1 MDGKICSW
9 AKVCSLKAGNGT
21 VLLFEPDTPEE
32 LQDILQALEKLP
44 LILGNGTNL
53 VGSDSAE
60 PMPVLRLGKK
70 KIFGKLSRISENRF
84 RVGCACHLSQLL
96 RQLAALGFGGLS
108 GLCGIPGTLGGAL
121 AMNAGANGQ
130 EIALAVES
138 IEGWDICSGQPWLW
152 RREQGGWGYRQS
164 PVPAGVI
171 ATQTVLHLQ
180 TVDPAAENRLLAAE
194 VQRRIKV
201 TPAGASAGSVFRNP
215 SAENPAGRLLEQAGC
230 KGLSEGVFSVSEQHA
245 NWIVNLARIPGS
257 AEDCRKLT
265 QRMQQKVR
273 ELFAIDLH
281 CEWRWADQN
290 RFF

>member
-9 AKVCSLKAGNGT
+9 AKVCSLKAGTGS
-21 VLLFEPDTPEE
+21 VLLFEPDTPKE
-32 LQDILQALEKLP
+32 LQEVLQALGKPP

-53 VGSDSAE
+53 VGSDSSE
-60 PMPVLRLGKK
+60 PMRILRLGKK
-70 KIFGKLSRISENRF
+70 GIFGNLSPITGNLF
-84 RVGCACHLSQLL
+84 RAGCACNLSQLL
-96 RQLAALGFGGLS
+96 RQLASMGFGGLS
-108 GLCGIPGTLGGAL
+108 GLSGIPGTLGGAL

-130 EIALAVES
+130 EIALAVEA
-138 IEGWDICSGQPWLW
+138 IEGWDLCSRQPWLW

-171 ATQTVLHLQ
+171 ATQAVLHLQ

-194 VQRRIKV
+194 VQRRKKV

-215 SAENPAGRLLEQAGC
+215 SVENPAGRLLEQAGC

-245 NWIVNLARIPGS
+245 NWIVNLPRIPGS

-281 CEWRWADQN
+281 CEWRWAD